1 MPHDYSY
8 IMCIITFINIRI
20 SSHGISM
27 DTLKYQHWHTHK
39 TPTHTDT
46 RTHNLA
52 TIHKTADDYQ
62 CHIPQ
67 SFSSRCGPPLSNTY
81 RSTWRNIAFLISHK
95 VWPYLQTPALTH
107 SKPEMKHTYGHT
119 HTHIP
124 PPSLTHTHTHRWI
137 QISPCHIRYTVRP
150 QWALS
155 LNHKIH
161 YLFHFVIGH
170 KGPNQRSM
178 PHSEWINNGS
188 NENWQMVWSWLC
200 NIGARQ
206 K

>member
-27 DTLKYQHWHTHK
+27 DTLKYQHWHTHTK
-39 TPTHTDT
+39 HPHTQT
-46 RTHNLA
+46 RTHKLA

-67 SFSSRCGPPLSNTY
+67 SFSSCCGPPLSNTY

-95 VWPYLQTPALTH
+95 VWPYSQTPALTH

-124 PPSLTHTHTHRWI
+124 PPSLSLTHTQMNTDISLSHEIYCSSSVGFESKSQNPLFVSFCHR
-137 QISPCHIRYTVRP
+137 S
-150 QWALS
+150 
-155 LNHKIH
+155 
-161 YLFHFVIGH
+161 
-170 KGPNQRSM
+170 
-178 PHSEWINNGS
+178 
-188 NENWQMVWSWLC
+188 
-200 NIGARQ
+200 
-206 K
+206 